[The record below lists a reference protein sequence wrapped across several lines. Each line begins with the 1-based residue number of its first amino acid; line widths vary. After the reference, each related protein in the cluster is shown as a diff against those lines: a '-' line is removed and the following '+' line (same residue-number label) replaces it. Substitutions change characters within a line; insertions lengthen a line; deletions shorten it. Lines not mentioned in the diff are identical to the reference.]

1 MNFRQTSLY
10 RTYNHSVVPTYLQ
23 GRPRSTIL
31 HCLHRKAS
39 SNKFCCNDIH
49 DVDRQVGVFEVK
61 GKNQTYKVDLVP
73 PQACHHALVGIGKP
87 IIHRASTPGTNF
99 QMLTWTQSIFCGMR
113 VPSQAT
119 SHQMAEAQERRES
132 AAVYGAIQLARK
144 FVKKKKKK
152 IKLTVFFGSS
162 QCVQA
167 LQPQHPQRSVKK
179 VNQWEVA
186 LMNFLK
192 GRYITSLYPSSV
204 PDSLPLWLGS
214 LVQKLTFNLLV
225 LL

>member
-152 IKLTVFFGSS
+152 SNSPYFLVH
-162 QCVQA
+162 
-167 LQPQHPQRSVKK
+167 LSVYKPYNHNIPRGVSRK
-179 VNQWEVA
+179 S
-186 LMNFLK
+186 
-192 GRYITSLYPSSV
+192 TSGKW
-204 PDSLPLWLGS
+204 LWWTS
-214 LVQKLTFNLLV
+214 
-225 LL
+225 